1 MAFKAFVSQAMG
13 MTADVFPSTECTC
26 SADAVGVV
34 VRVAD
39 RGGRSVEYELVESS
53 AVAARRRVAV
63 DSRLGRAL
71 AGLRRGD
78 YVRLPRDNGRTWRV
92 RVIDISANHPADRA

>member
-1 MAFKAFVSQAMG
+1 
-13 MTADVFPSTECTC
+13 MTADDSFPITGCTC
-26 SADAVGVV
+26 SADAAGVV

-39 RGGRSVEYELVESS
+39 RGGRSAEYELVESS
-53 AVAARRRVAV
+53 AVAARRRVSV

-78 YVRLPRDNGRTWRV
+78 YVGLPRANGRTWRV
-92 RVIDISANHPADRA
+92 RVIEISADHPADRA